1 MFDPIQRKIK
11 ILDKNDLL
19 DEDLDPLLDGVLSQF
34 KLDVIGNAD
43 ERTFLNSLLDRLKL
57 DVFVVETY
65 DCKSFEL
72 VNRSEAV

>member
-1 MFDPIQRKIK
+1 MFDPFQRKIK

-57 DVFVVETY
+57 DVFVVETC